1 MVRLLCKNRTIFR
14 KMQKRTC
21 VASVRV
27 AGASFVWVQ
36 GCGVWICDV
45 VGEGVWREGEG
56 M

>member
-1 MVRLLCKNRTIFR
+1 MRLLLKIELFFR

-21 VASVRV
+21 VTSVRV

-45 VGEGVWREGEG
+45 VGGGVWKEGEG